1 MMTETYTIQ
10 DIAGMT
16 GLNERTIRSY
26 LADGLLKGEKTD
38 GAWRFTA
45 EQFGDFLRQDMV
57 RASVQAKANAVV
69 YDFLITDRRKES
81 AACLI
86 LDQPSAEDQE
96 PGLREALSE
105 QVNRLELRWAY
116 RYQDGM
122 ARSILSGPPAAL
134 GELLRSE
141 ERRVGK
147 EC

>member
-1 MMTETYTIQ
+1 MEKTYTIQ

-26 LADGLLKGEKTD
+26 LADGQLQGEKVD

-45 EQFGDFLRQDMV
+45 EQFGSFLGQDMV
-57 RASVQAKANAVV
+57 RSSVQAKANAVV

-86 LDQPSAEDQE
+86 LDQPVAEDRE
-96 PGLREALSE
+96 PSLREALTE

-116 RYQDGM
+116 RYRDGM

-134 GELLRSE
+134 GELLTQL
-141 ERRVGK
+141 G
-147 EC
+147 

>member
-1 MMTETYTIQ
+1 MMAETYTIQ

-57 RASVQAKANAVV
+57 RASVQAKVNAVV

-134 GELLRSE
+134 GELLARM
-141 ERRVGK
+141 K
-147 EC
+147 N

>member
-1 MMTETYTIQ
+1 MAETYTIQ

-86 LDQPSAEDQE
+86 LDQPSAEDEE

-134 GELLRSE
+134 GELLARM
-141 ERRVGK
+141 K
-147 EC
+147 N

>member
-1 MMTETYTIQ
+1 MMAETYTIQ

-134 GELLRSE
+134 GELLARM
-141 ERRVGK
+141 K
-147 EC
+147 N

>member
-96 PGLREALSE
+96 PELREALSE

-134 GELLRSE
+134 GELLARL
-141 ERRVGK
+141 G
-147 EC
+147 

>member
-1 MMTETYTIQ
+1 MEKTYTIQ

-26 LADGLLKGEKTD
+26 LADGQLQGEKVD

-45 EQFGDFLRQDMV
+45 EQFGSFLAQDMV
-57 RASVQAKANAVV
+57 RSSVQAKANAVV
-69 YDFLITDRRKES
+69 YDFLITDRRKEN

-86 LDQPSAEDQE
+86 LDQPVAEDRE
-96 PGLREALSE
+96 PGLREALTE

-116 RYQDGM
+116 RYRDGM

-134 GELLRSE
+134 GELLTQL
-141 ERRVGK
+141 G
-147 EC
+147 

>member
-1 MMTETYTIQ
+1 MAETYTIQ

-57 RASVQAKANAVV
+57 RASVQAKANTVV

-134 GELLRSE
+134 GELLVRM
-141 ERRVGK
+141 K
-147 EC
+147 N

>member
-1 MMTETYTIQ
+1 MMAETYTIQ

-45 EQFGDFLRQDMV
+45 EHFGDFLRQDMV

-86 LDQPSAEDQE
+86 LDQPSAEGQE

-134 GELLRSE
+134 GELLVRM
-141 ERRVGK
+141 K
-147 EC
+147 N

>member
-1 MMTETYTIQ
+1 MMAETYTIQ

-45 EQFGDFLRQDMV
+45 EQFGDFLRQDMI
-57 RASVQAKANAVV
+57 RASVQAKANGVV
-69 YDFLITDRRKES
+69 YDFLMTDRRKES

-105 QVNRLELRWAY
+105 QVNRLALRWAY
-116 RYQDGM
+116 RYRDGM
-122 ARSILSGPPAAL
+122 ARSILSGPLAAL
-134 GELLRSE
+134 GELLARM
-141 ERRVGK
+141 K
-147 EC
+147 N

>member
-1 MMTETYTIQ
+1 MMAETYTIQ

-45 EQFGDFLRQDMV
+45 EQFGDFLRQDMI
-57 RASVQAKANAVV
+57 RASVQAKANGVV
-69 YDFLITDRRKES
+69 YDFLMTDRRKES

-86 LDQPSAEDQE
+86 LDQPSAEGQE

-105 QVNRLELRWAY
+105 QVNRLALRWAY
-116 RYQDGM
+116 RYRDGM

-134 GELLRSE
+134 GELLARM
-141 ERRVGK
+141 K
-147 EC
+147 N

>member
-1 MMTETYTIQ
+1 MAETYTIQ

-16 GLNERTIRSY
+16 SLNERTIRSY

-134 GELLRSE
+134 GELLARM
-141 ERRVGK
+141 K
-147 EC
+147 N

>member
-134 GELLRSE
+134 GELLARM
-141 ERRVGK
+141 K
-147 EC
+147 N

>member
-1 MMTETYTIQ
+1 MAETYTIQ
-10 DIAGMT
+10 DVAGMT

-134 GELLRSE
+134 GELLARM
-141 ERRVGK
+141 K
-147 EC
+147 N

>member
-45 EQFGDFLRQDMV
+45 EQFGDFLRQDMI

-134 GELLRSE
+134 GELLVRM
-141 ERRVGK
+141 K
-147 EC
+147 N

>member
-1 MMTETYTIQ
+1 MMAETYTIQ

-45 EQFGDFLRQDMV
+45 EQFGDFLRQDMI

-134 GELLRSE
+134 GELLARM
-141 ERRVGK
+141 K
-147 EC
+147 N

>member
-1 MMTETYTIQ
+1 MMAETYTIQ

-96 PGLREALSE
+96 PELREALSE

-134 GELLRSE
+134 GELLVRM
-141 ERRVGK
+141 K
-147 EC
+147 N

>member
-1 MMTETYTIQ
+1 MMAETYTIQ

-57 RASVQAKANAVV
+57 RASVQAKANGVV
-69 YDFLITDRRKES
+69 YDFLMTDRRKES

-86 LDQPSAEDQE
+86 LDQPSAEGQE

-105 QVNRLELRWAY
+105 QINRLELRWAY

-134 GELLRSE
+134 GELLARL
-141 ERRVGK
+141 G
-147 EC
+147 

>member
-1 MMTETYTIQ
+1 MAETYTIQ

-86 LDQPSAEDQE
+86 LDQPSAEGQE

-105 QVNRLELRWAY
+105 QINRLELRWAY

-134 GELLRSE
+134 GELLARL
-141 ERRVGK
+141 G
-147 EC
+147 

>member
-1 MMTETYTIQ
+1 MAETYTIQ

-69 YDFLITDRRKES
+69 YDCLITDRRKES

-105 QVNRLELRWAY
+105 QVNRLALRWAY
-116 RYQDGM
+116 RYRDGM

-134 GELLRSE
+134 GELLARM
-141 ERRVGK
+141 K
-147 EC
+147 N

>member
-1 MMTETYTIQ
+1 MMAETYTIQ

-45 EQFGDFLRQDMV
+45 EHFGDFLRQDMV

-134 GELLRSE
+134 GELLARM
-141 ERRVGK
+141 K
-147 EC
+147 N

>member
-1 MMTETYTIQ
+1 MMAETYTIQ

-45 EQFGDFLRQDMV
+45 EHFGDFLRQDMV
-57 RASVQAKANAVV
+57 RASVQAKANTVV

-96 PGLREALSE
+96 PELREALSE

-134 GELLRSE
+134 GELLARL
-141 ERRVGK
+141 G
-147 EC
+147 

>member
-1 MMTETYTIQ
+1 MEKTYTIQ

-26 LADGLLKGEKTD
+26 LADGQLQGEKVD

-45 EQFGDFLRQDMV
+45 EQFGSFLAQDMV
-57 RASVQAKANAVV
+57 RSSVQAKANAVV

-86 LDQPSAEDQE
+86 LDQPVAEDRE
-96 PGLREALSE
+96 PGLREALTE

-116 RYQDGM
+116 RYRDGM

-134 GELLRSE
+134 GELLTQL
-141 ERRVGK
+141 G
-147 EC
+147 

>member
-1 MMTETYTIQ
+1 MEKTYTIQ

-26 LADGLLKGEKTD
+26 LADGPLQGEKVD

-45 EQFGDFLRQDMV
+45 EQFGSFLAQDMV
-57 RASVQAKANAVV
+57 RSSVQAKANAVV

-86 LDQPSAEDQE
+86 LDQPVAEDRE
-96 PGLREALSE
+96 PSLREALTE

-116 RYQDGM
+116 RYRDGM

-134 GELLRSE
+134 GELLTQL
-141 ERRVGK
+141 G
-147 EC
+147 

>member
-86 LDQPSAEDQE
+86 LDQPSAEGQE

-105 QVNRLELRWAY
+105 QINRLELRWAY

-134 GELLRSE
+134 GELLARL
-141 ERRVGK
+141 G
-147 EC
+147 

>member
-1 MMTETYTIQ
+1 MMAETYTIQ

-45 EQFGDFLRQDMV
+45 EHFGDFLRQDMV

-86 LDQPSAEDQE
+86 LDQPSAEGQE

-134 GELLRSE
+134 GELLARL
-141 ERRVGK
+141 G
-147 EC
+147 

>member
-1 MMTETYTIQ
+1 MAETYTIQ

-57 RASVQAKANAVV
+57 RASVQAKANGVV
-69 YDFLITDRRKES
+69 YDFLMTDRRKES

-96 PGLREALSE
+96 PGLREALLE

-134 GELLRSE
+134 GELLARM
-141 ERRVGK
+141 K
-147 EC
+147 N